1 MAVDYYK
8 SIGIFQLMNIGK
20 YLQRRNIFVQI
31 GPTVN
36 HLLTYLNQ
44 IITINLQNSQTKNV

>member
-1 MAVDYYK
+1 MAVDYDK
-8 SIGIFQLMNIGK
+8 SIGIFQLMDIGK